1 MYLEGKI
8 QEIRYVAVNYC
19 VRGLKSFCCLC
30 FKSSKKNKKVRLM
43 YFKFKGKRY
52 LVNKP
57 RRDLKA
63 GTKGNVRQKY
73 LGDSK
78 QQKFFGCFI

>member
-1 MYLEGKI
+1 
-8 QEIRYVAVNYC
+8 
-19 VRGLKSFCCLC
+19 
-30 FKSSKKNKKVRLM
+30 M

-78 QQKFFGCFI
+78 QQKFFGCFIWTVKQKQKSTTQLLYVRN